1 VSQSSRID
9 WTICGFDP
17 PKAAQLAD
25 SEDSNALT
33 AAYLAKRVN
42 LVRFFTVRTGSAA
55 EAEDIVQ
62 EIFVKIAA
70 LDASGIENHAAY
82 LYKLGTNVLLD
93 RIRGRRRGLARE
105 DAYFDAQAG
114 DGGTAADPAANA
126 PSPEQAWEARRRLEE
141 VMRVVNE
148 FPPQRRRVFVMHKLE
163 GLSYGEVADAL
174 GISKSAIEK
183 HMIAALRQLATLG
196 DA

>member
-1 VSQSSRID
+1 MAVSFRRA
-9 WTICGFDP
+9 P
-17 PKAAQLAD
+17 QLAD

-62 EIFVKIAA
+62 EIFVKIAS
-70 LDASGIENHAAY
+70 LDASHIENHAAY

-93 RIRGRRRGLARE
+93 RVRGRRRGLARE

-114 DGGTAADPAANA
+114 DGGTASDPAANA
-126 PSPEQAWEARRRLEE
+126 PSPERSWHARRQLEE
-141 VMRVVNE
+141 VMRVVND

-163 GLSYGEVADAL
+163 GLSYGEVASAL

-183 HMIAALRQLATLG
+183 HMIAALRQLASLG
-196 DA
+196 DWQ